1 MSEITVIIADDH
13 ALFREGL
20 RMLLE
25 QEPGIRVIGEATD
38 GLQAMTLTEA
48 LRPDILLLDV
58 QMPHDGLKVLP
69 VVRVKS
75 PTTKVLI
82 LSGFDD
88 EEFITEALQHG
99 AKGYLLKTL
108 TPADLV
114 KAIRAT
120 HAGELWVERKVVTQV
135 LEGLL
140 QKVADLQRPLPGNRK
155 GLTDRE
161 QEVVR
166 WAIQG
171 MTNKEIAAQLGI
183 SEKTVKA
190 HLSNIFS
197 KLNVSRRLQLLL
209 DQIVDQSQTE

>member
-1 MSEITVIIADDH
+1 MKEITVLIADDH
-13 ALFREGL
+13 SLFREGL

-25 QEPGIRVIGEATD
+25 REPDIRVVGEATD
-38 GLQAMTLTEA
+38 GAQILDLAEA
-48 LRPDILLLDV
+48 LEPDILLLDV
-58 QMPHDGLKVLP
+58 QMPHNGLAVLP
-69 VVRVKS
+69 KIRDKS
-75 PTTKVLI
+75 PKTKVLI
-82 LSGFDD
+82 VSGFDE
-88 EEFITEALQHG
+88 EEFITTALEHG

-120 HAGELWVERKVVTQV
+120 HAGELWVERRVVTQV
-135 LEGLL
+135 LEDLL
-140 QKVADLQRPLPGNRK
+140 QKVARLQRPFPENRK
-155 GLTDRE
+155 PLTGRE
-161 QEVVR
+161 QEVVK

-190 HLSNIFS
+190 HLSNIFG

-209 DQIVDQSQTE
+209 DQIVDRSQTE